1 MNSQINNHP
10 APKDA
15 FWNKPASQ
23 LFEDLAS
30 SAAGLSASAASER
43 LDKFGPN
50 ALSAGS
56 HLSGLAILANQ
67 FKSPIILILIFATL
81 ISAIVKDWIDAAIIL
96 AIVGAS
102 SLLSFF
108 QEYNAHNAAEKLK
121 NQIALKAS
129 VLRDGKVTQVLSREV
144 VPGDVVFLSAG
155 SMVPADGLILE
166 AKDLFIN
173 QSVLTGETFPVE
185 KAPGVLPS
193 SASLAEQTNCVFMG
207 TNVRSGSAKILVVH
221 TGKNT
226 SFGAIAKTLTLRAPE
241 TEFERGVRRFG
252 SMLSEIML
260 IMVLLVLVFNVLLNK
275 PFMDSLL
282 FSIALA
288 VGLTPQLLPAIISIN
303 LSKGAQIMARSG
315 VIVRRLNAIENFGS
329 MDVLCTDKTGT
340 LTQGVVKLDGALDLQ
355 GSPSDEVFRLAY
367 LNASLQSGLEN
378 SLDEAIKAAK
388 NKQMD
393 SPLKLDEIPYDFM
406 RKRLSI
412 VVAEPEGSLMI
423 TKGALDHI
431 LEICTSYD
439 AGGKVTSFAGHA
451 LEDIEKKALAW
462 EEQGF
467 RVLGIATKTA
477 GAQKQFSRLDETEMT
492 FRGFLL
498 FYDPP
503 KLDAADTINDLKSLG
518 VSLKIITGD
527 SRNVTLHIAEK
538 IGLAVSGVLTGREL
552 NDINDEALWH
562 VVESTNLFVEVDPNQ
577 KERIINSLQK
587 RNHVVGYMGDGIN
600 DAPSLHNADVGISV
614 DSAVDVAKEAA
625 DFVLLRHDLDVLK
638 RGILL
643 GRTTFAN
650 TLKYIN
656 VTTSANFGN
665 MVSMAGVSLLL
676 PFLPLLPFQV
686 LLTNFLTDFPAMMI
700 AGDSVDDVMVQCPH
714 RWNIR
719 SLRRFMVVFGV
730 ISSVFDYITFFY
742 LLKILKSSQ
751 DVFRTGWFIQS
762 VLTELLALLI
772 LRSRQSVLKSRIGK
786 GLWITS
792 LLIAILTISLPYIP
806 GIGSLLSITPLPL
819 PLMVSLIGITLL
831 YSLANEIG
839 KRYFYRKQND

>member
-1 MNSQINNHP
+1 MKSQI
-10 APKDA
+10 
-15 FWNKPASQ
+15 
-23 LFEDLAS
+23 
-30 SAAGLSASAASER
+30 
-43 LDKFGPN
+43 
-50 ALSAGS
+50 
-56 HLSGLAILANQ
+56 AI
-67 FKSPIILILIFATL
+67 KS
-81 ISAIVKDWIDAAIIL
+81 
-96 AIVGAS
+96 
-102 SLLSFF
+102 
-108 QEYNAHNAAEKLK
+108 
-121 NQIALKAS
+121 S
-129 VLRDGKVTQVLSREV
+129 VLRDGSIDQILSTEI
-144 VPGDVVFLSAG
+144 VPGDVVLLSAG

-185 KAPGVLPS
+185 KIPAVLPPT
-193 SASLAEQTNCVFMG
+193 ASLVEQTNCVFMG
-207 TNVRSGSAKILVVH
+207 TNVRSGSAKMLVVH
-221 TGKNT
+221 TGRNT

-260 IMVLLVLVFNVLLNK
+260 VMVLLVLVFNVLLSK
-275 PFMDSLL
+275 PFIDSLL

-303 LSKGAQIMARSG
+303 LSKGAQIMAQSG

-340 LTQGVVKLDGALDLQ
+340 LTQGVVKLDNALDMD
-355 GSPSDEVFRLAY
+355 GKSSDDVFHLAY
-367 LNASLQSGLEN
+367 LNSSFQSGLEN
-378 SLDEAIKAAK
+378 ALDEAIKAVK
-388 NKQMD
+388 HLDLGNVNKI
-393 SPLKLDEIPYDFM
+393 DEIPYDFM

-412 VVAEPEGSLMI
+412 VVSEAGADRMI

-431 LEICTSYD
+431 LEICTSCYCD
-439 AGGKVTSFAGHA
+439 GKAIPLSDEVHA
-451 LEDIEKKALAW
+451 QIEQRAQAW
-462 EEQGF
+462 GEQGF
-467 RVLGIATKTA
+467 RVLGIATKEVA
-477 GAQKQFSRLDETEMT
+477 GQKQFSRFDETGMT
-492 FRGFLL
+492 FRGFLQ

-503 KLDAADTINDLKSLG
+503 KLDAADTINDLQNLG

-527 SRNVTLHIAEK
+527 SRNVTLHIAQK
-538 IGLAVSGVLTGREL
+538 IGLKVDGVLTGREL
-552 NDINDEALWH
+552 NEINDEALWQ

-625 DFVLLRHDLDVLK
+625 DFVLLRHDLNVLK
-638 RGILL
+638 NGILL

-650 TLKYIN
+650 TIKYIN

-665 MVSMAGVSLLL
+665 MVSMAGVSLLI

-700 AGDSVDDVMVQCPH
+700 AGDSVDEIMIQSPH

-719 SLRRFMVVFGV
+719 TLRRFMIVFGV

-742 LLKILKSSQ
+742 LLTILKSSQ

-772 LRSRQSVLKSRIGK
+772 LRSRQSVFKSRIGR

-792 LLIAILTISLPYIP
+792 LLIAILTVSLPYIP
-806 GIGSLLSITPLPL
+806 GVSKLLSITPLPL
-819 PLMVSLIGITLL
+819 PLMLALFGITLL

-839 KRYFYRKQND
+839 KKYFYKNQND